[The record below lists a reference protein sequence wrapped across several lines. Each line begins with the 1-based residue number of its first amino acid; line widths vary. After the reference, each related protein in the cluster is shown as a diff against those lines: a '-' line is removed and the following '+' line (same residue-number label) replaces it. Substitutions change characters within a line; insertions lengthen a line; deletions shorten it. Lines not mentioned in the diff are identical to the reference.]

1 MSVIKP
7 ILKVSVMNEIDS
19 IRKCIKDEINRVK
32 DTLIRSKKSSAIRY
46 FLDSIQDD
54 IRFMLKEGFNYKQ
67 QVEIINRS
75 SDKDIKYNTYIRY
88 VKNHILN
95 KNGNKKQTLSK
106 DSGENKR
113 FKHEAV
119 PNVDELY

>member
-1 MSVIKP
+1 
-7 ILKVSVMNEIDS
+7 MNEIDS

>member
-1 MSVIKP
+1 MSE
-7 ILKVSVMNEIDS
+7 LDS
-19 IRKCIKDEINRVK
+19 IRKCIKDEIVRVK
-32 DTLIRSKKSSAIRY
+32 DNLIKSKRSSAVRF

-54 IRFMLKEGFNYKQ
+54 IRMMISEGFSYKQ

-75 SDKDIKYNTYIRY
+75 SNKEIKYNTYIRY
-88 VKNHILN
+88 VKNSILGGSSN
-95 KNGNKKQTLSK
+95 RGSQSRPKVQKHNNDDRQ
-106 DSGENKR
+106 R

>member
-75 SDKDIKYNTYIRY
+75 SDKDVKYNTYIRY